1 VGGDMTEKNQAE
13 EAIKRSEKAAIRLAR
28 ERGVIAEIGRII
40 SSTLDIEEVYER
52 FAEEVRKLLSFD
64 QILVDIINHQEGTIT
79 TAYAAGMEGA
89 GRWKGVVF
97 PIPGTVTEEML
108 RTESPVLFHPESVEE
123 VRNRFPGLVLAFQ
136 AGLHSRLSV
145 PLITRG
151 EVIGSLALWS
161 KQEKAY
167 GKEDIRLAQGVASQ
181 IAGAIANAQFF
192 RERKL
197 VEERLRFLSF
207 HDELTGLYNR
217 RGFHTLCQ
225 QQIKLAERTRKGFLF
240 IMVDLDQMKWIN
252 DTLGHQAGDK
262 ALTETANI
270 LKQTFRGSDIM
281 GRIGGDEFAILT
293 VQASGDTKQVL
304 ASRLQESLDAR
315 NNSGD
320 HPYKLRFSIG
330 IASYDPEHPS
340 SLDDL
345 MAQADTLMYKEKRG
359 KRDQASSRNKGV
371 TPRPLPISLSRD
383 R

>member
-1 VGGDMTEKNQAE
+1 LTERQRAE
-13 EAIKRSEKAAIRLAR
+13 EALKRSEQAALRLAQ

-52 FAEEVRKLLSFD
+52 FAEEVRKLIPFD
-64 QILVDIINHQEGTIT
+64 QILVDLVNHQEGTIT

-97 PIPGTVTEEML
+97 PIAETVTEEMV
-108 RTESPVLFHPESVEE
+108 RTGEPVLFHPESIEE

-136 AGLHSRLSV
+136 AGLRSRLSV
-145 PLITRG
+145 LLIARG
-151 EVIGSLALWS
+151 EAVGSLALWS

-167 GKEDIRLAQGVASQ
+167 GKEDIRLAQGVAGQ
-181 IAGAIANAQFF
+181 IAGAIANAQLF

-217 RGFHTLCQ
+217 RGFRTLCQ
-225 QQIKLAERTRKGFLF
+225 QQVKIAERTRKGFLL
-240 IMVDLDQMKWIN
+240 IIVDLDRMKWIN
-252 DTLGHQAGDK
+252 DTLGHQAGDR

-293 VQASGDTKQVL
+293 VQASGETKQVL
-304 ASRLQESLDAR
+304 AQRLKESLDAP
-315 NNSGD
+315 NKSGD
-320 HPYKLRFSIG
+320 HPYTLSFSTG
-330 IASYDPEHPS
+330 VASYDPEHPS
-340 SLDDL
+340 SLDEL
-345 MAQADTLMYKEKRG
+345 IAQADTLMYEEKRG
-359 KRDQASSRNKGV
+359 KRHQASSRDKRP
-371 TPRPLPISLSRD
+371 TARPLPISLSRN

>member
-1 VGGDMTEKNQAE
+1 
-13 EAIKRSEKAAIRLAR
+13 AALRLAQ

-52 FAEEVRKLLSFD
+52 FAEEVRKLIPFD
-64 QILVDIINHQEGTIT
+64 QILVDLVNHQEGTIT
-79 TAYAAGMEGA
+79 TAYTAGMEGA
-89 GRWKGVVF
+89 GRWKGVLF
-97 PIPGTVTEEML
+97 PIAGTVTEQMI
-108 RTESPVLFHPESVEE
+108 RTKAPVLFHPETAEE
-123 VRNRFPGLVLAFQ
+123 VHHRFPGLLLAFQ
-136 AGLHSRLSV
+136 AGLRSRLSV
-145 PLITRG
+145 PLIARG

-161 KQEKAY
+161 KQQKAY
-167 GKEDIRLAQGVASQ
+167 GKEDIRLAQAVAGQ
-181 IAGAIANAQFF
+181 IAGAIANAQLF

-240 IMVDLDQMKWIN
+240 IIVDLDQMKWIN

-281 GRIGGDEFAILT
+281 GRVGGDEFAILT
-293 VQASGDTKQVL
+293 VQASGDTRQLL
-304 ASRLQESLDAR
+304 AQRLRESLDAR

-320 HPYKLRFSIG
+320 HPYTLSFSTG

-345 MAQADTLMYKEKRG
+345 MAQADTLMYEEKRG
-359 KRDQASSRNKGV
+359 KRDQTSSRDKGV
-371 TPRPLPISLSRD
+371 TVRPLPLSLSRN